1 MTLREDRRS
10 LLEIHAAV
18 VLFGFPGLFGKWLTL
33 APPVIVLGRVAFAAL
48 ALGLVLRATRR
59 SVRIDGRRDNLLLL
73 GCGLLLAFH
82 WTAFFRS
89 VQVSSV
95 AIGLLSYS
103 SFPVFTAFLEPLA
116 FRERI
121 RTSSVVL
128 AGLCVLGIYLIVPRF
143 AFDDATFVGVI
154 WGLAAGLSFAVL
166 ALANRSLVR
175 RRGSLV
181 IAFYQ
186 DLYAALALVPL
197 ALGSWPALT
206 GRDLG
211 LLAVLGVVCTAA
223 AHTLFI
229 QGMRQVEAQT
239 ASVISSLEP
248 VYGILLAFVFLD
260 EVPAARTGAGGLV
273 VLAAALLATLSRRR
287 AGPRDAVTSS

>member
-1 MTLREDRRS
+1 MTPRDDRRS
-10 LLEIHAAV
+10 LIEIHIAV
-18 VLFGFPGLFGKWLTL
+18 LLFGFPGLFGKWLAL
-33 APPVIVLGRVAFAAL
+33 PPQVIVLGRVAFAAL
-48 ALGLVLRATRR
+48 ALSFVILATKRTLRVETV
-59 SVRIDGRRDNLLLL
+59 SDNLLLF

-95 AIGLLSYS
+95 AIGLLAYS

-116 FRERI
+116 FRERV

-143 AFDDATFVGVI
+143 EFDDATFVGVL
-154 WGLAAGLSFAVL
+154 WGLAAGLSFAIL
-166 ALANRSLVR
+166 TLANRSLVKR
-175 RRGSLV
+175 RESTI

-186 DLYAALALVPL
+186 DVYAALALLPFVL
-197 ALGSWPALT
+197 KNLPALT
-206 GRDLG
+206 GRDMG
-211 LLAVLGVVCTAA
+211 LLAVLGVACTAA

-229 QGMRQVEAQT
+229 QGMRRVKAQT

-248 VYGILLAFVFLD
+248 VYGILLALVFLG
-260 EVPAARTGAGGLV
+260 EVPAARTVAGGLV
-273 VLAAALLATLSRRR
+273 ILAAALLATLSRRPAR
-287 AGPRDAVTSS
+287 P

>member
-1 MTLREDRRS
+1 MNPGDDRHS
-10 LLEIHAAV
+10 LIEIHLAV
-18 VLFGFPGLFGKWLTL
+18 LLFGFPGLFGKWLAL
-33 APPVIVLGRVAFAAL
+33 PPQVIVLGRVAFAAL
-48 ALGLVLRATRR
+48 ALRVFIAAARKPLRVETI
-59 SVRIDGRRDNLLLL
+59 SDNLFLL

-95 AIGLLSYS
+95 AIGLLAYS

-116 FRERI
+116 FRERV
-121 RTSSVVL
+121 RSSSVVL

-143 AFDDATFVGVI
+143 EFDDATFIGVL
-154 WGLAAGLSFAVL
+154 WGLAAGLSFAILTV
-166 ALANRSLVR
+166 ANKSLVKR
-175 RRGSLV
+175 RESTV

-186 DLYAALALVPL
+186 DIYAAVALLPFGL
-197 ALGSWPALT
+197 RSLPALT
-206 GRDLG
+206 GRDLE

-229 QGMRQVEAQT
+229 QGMRRVKAQT

-248 VYGILLAFVFLD
+248 VYGILLALLFLG
-260 EVPAARTGAGGLV
+260 EVPAARTVAGGLV
-273 VLAAALLATLSRRR
+273 ILAAALLATLSRRP
-287 AGPRDAVTSS
+287 AQP

>member
-1 MTLREDRRS
+1 MTSREDRRS

-18 VLFGFPGLFGKWLTL
+18 VLFGFPGLFGKWLAL
-33 APPVIVLGRVAFAAL
+33 APQVIVLGRVVFAAL
-48 ALGLVLRATRR
+48 ALGLVLRATKR
-59 SVRIDGRRDNLLLL
+59 SVLIGGRRDNLLLV

-116 FRERI
+116 FRERV
-121 RTSSVVL
+121 RSSSLAL

-143 AFDDATFVGVI
+143 EFNDATFIGVA
-154 WGLAAGLSFAVL
+154 WGLAAGLSFAIL
-166 ALANRSLVR
+166 ALANRSLVKR
-175 RRGSLV
+175 RESLV

-186 DLYAALALVPL
+186 DLYAALALLPL
-197 ALGSWPALT
+197 ALSSWPALT

-229 QGMRQVEAQT
+229 QGMRRVKAQT

-248 VYGILLAFVFLD
+248 VYGIGLAFVFLG
-260 EVPAARTGAGGLV
+260 EVPAARTVAGGLV
-273 VLAAALLATLSRRR
+273 ILAAALLATLSRRR
-287 AGPRDAVTSS
+287 AGSREAVTSS